1 MTGVATCGGTEGIE
15 ADIDIATIRHHI
27 TGVTVLAG
35 ETKVGIIDVK
45 DFQAYAENYGMPVGD
60 MFAEVGAEIVAA
72 STEAEV
78 LEGNWDGNWSVIVKV
93 PSAEVA
99 RDLYNSEEYAPFK
112 AARQKT
118 LANQTTLAIIPALP

>member
-1 MTGVATCGGTEGIE
+1 MKFVIVGHKVGK
-15 ADIDIATIRHHI
+15 
-27 TGVTVLAG
+27 G
-35 ETKVGIIDVK
+35 ESLLSKPVYMVGIIDVK
-45 DFQAYAENYGMPVGD
+45 DFQTYAEKYGKPVGE

-99 RDLYNSEEYAPFK
+99 RALYDSEKYAPFK
-112 AARQKT
+112 AARQRT
-118 LANQTTLAIIPALP
+118 LANQTTLAIVPALD